1 MMDESMYDSFLN
13 FMGKWNT
20 TNTADQITSA
30 YARYM
35 DVLINLSIPN
45 EYRLSKEGVLALI
58 RHRNDVTHGRI
69 NEMSKHKI
77 FTALQIMAT
86 TYCCILDAAHFSQ
99 EKMSKRALEGRIE
112 VFNTTYNLM
121 ISSVKRIPVFKT
133 MFPERIM
140 ISTKPHIIEGDSI
153 KNPIL

>member
-1 MMDESMYDSFLN
+1 
-13 FMGKWNT
+13 
-20 TNTADQITSA
+20 
-30 YARYM
+30 
-35 DVLINLSIPN
+35 
-45 EYRLSKEGVLALI
+45 
-58 RHRNDVTHGRI
+58 
-69 NEMSKHKI
+69 
-77 FTALQIMAT
+77 
-86 TYCCILDAAHFSQ
+86 
-99 EKMSKRALEGRIE
+99 MSKRALEGRIE